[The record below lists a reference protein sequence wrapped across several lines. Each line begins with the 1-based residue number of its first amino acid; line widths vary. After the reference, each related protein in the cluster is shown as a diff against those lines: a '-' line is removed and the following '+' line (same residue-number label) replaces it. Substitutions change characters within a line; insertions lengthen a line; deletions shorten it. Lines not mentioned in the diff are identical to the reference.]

1 MSLAAL
7 SGLEHNGLVR
17 IQRTTGGHVGSFI
30 LGGVEVT
37 LAGNSVS
44 VQGETFSNG
53 TQTGQA
59 FAANVRTPD
68 GAILEVAV
76 TQWITGEV
84 DVRTFTR
91 LTGPVTYDRLTKGAR
106 LGVSELDGDVSTCE
120 LGILS
125 FHADRQPTVIKASD
139 KDLDQVIQGSARHS
153 LMNLGALAVGT
164 RQDVYGDTSKRRSYQ
179 AVMFP
184 RGNSTIPVAAYV
196 LTRVLP
202 IYRDFGRV
210 GAVPVSRA

>member
-1 MSLAAL
+1 M
-7 SGLEHNGLVR
+7 
-17 IQRTTGGHVGSFI
+17 GSFI
-30 LGGVEVT
+30 IGGVEVT
-37 LAGNSVS
+37 LAEHAVS

-53 TQTGQA
+53 TQSGQA
-59 FAANVRTPD
+59 FAANVRVPD
-68 GAILEVAV
+68 GAILEVGV

-91 LTGPVTYDRLTKGAR
+91 LTGPVIYDRLTKGAR
-106 LGVSELDGDVSTCE
+106 LGVSDVDGDVSTCE

-139 KDLDQVIQGSARHS
+139 KDLDQVTQGSARHS
-153 LMNLGALAVGT
+153 LINLGALEVGT
-164 RQDVYGDTSKRRSYQ
+164 REEIYGDTSRRRTYQ

-184 RGNSTIPVAAYV
+184 RGDSTVPLAAYV

-202 IYRDFGRV
+202 MYRGFGRV
-210 GAVPVSRA
+210 GAIPVGRA